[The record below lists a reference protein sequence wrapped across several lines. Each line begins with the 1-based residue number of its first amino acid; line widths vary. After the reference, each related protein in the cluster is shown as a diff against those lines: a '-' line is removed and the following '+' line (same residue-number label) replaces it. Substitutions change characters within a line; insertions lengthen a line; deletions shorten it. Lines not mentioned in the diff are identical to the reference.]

1 MVRQAI
7 PVLVI
12 VTVAV
17 SGVSD
22 WRAKYFDAAA
32 GSGLTGKNVYGGL
45 HRKDYIL
52 ETTGNGV
59 AIFDYDGDGAD
70 DIFFANGATLPGQ
83 SGQSGRPQLY
93 HNDGKGHFTDV
104 AARAGLTQTGWAQ
117 GVC

>member
-22 WRAKYFDAAA
+22 WRAKYIDVAAA
-32 GSGLTGKNVYGGL
+32 SGLTSKNIYGGL

-59 AIFDYDGDGAD
+59 AIFDYDGDGND
-70 DIFFANGATLPGQ
+70 DLLFANGTTLNSKPGE
-83 SGQSGRPQLY
+83 GGRLQLY
-93 HNDGKGHFTDV
+93 HNEVKGHFTEV
-104 AARAGLTQTGWAQ
+104 AAKAG
-117 GVC
+117 